1 MQSQELTNA
10 AELEAIGKVVKA
22 DESFIWVKTQRQ
34 SGCSGCQSEK
44 GCGTSTLAKLFAPES
59 SSPLKIVNTLNVKE
73 GQQVLLSLNES
84 DLIKHSFMA
93 YGLPL
98 LGLFVGAFILQL
110 VLKDAVSSD
119 WPAILGGFLG
129 LFAGW
134 GVTHWIYKPVQP
146 TLKSIIS

>member
-1 MQSQELTNA
+1 MQPQELTNA
-10 AELEAIGKVVKA
+10 DELEAIGKVVMA

-59 SSPLKIVNTLNVKE
+59 SSPLKILNTLNAKE
-73 GQQVLLSLNES
+73 GQQVMLSLNEA

-98 LGLFVGAFILQL
+98 LGLFVGAFALQL

-134 GVTHWIYKPVQP
+134 GVTRWIYKPVQP